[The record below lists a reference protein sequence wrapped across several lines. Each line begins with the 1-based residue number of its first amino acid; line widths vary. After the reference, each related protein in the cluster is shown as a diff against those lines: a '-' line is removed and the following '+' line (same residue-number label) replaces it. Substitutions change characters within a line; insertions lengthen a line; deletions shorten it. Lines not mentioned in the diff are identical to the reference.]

1 MWTGPG
7 NFLLGGR
14 APSSR
19 SQHSRA
25 SCSPWDTGFV
35 RGSRSGHNDGYLL
48 LAFFPPFPINQPVM
62 GAHTLRQK
70 PLETRAA
77 LPAAGLGSD
86 VCGSGWPH
94 CRRLLSDV
102 FRGTV
107 SQARL
112 VCWRAVFGT
121 SSPEAFSC
129 RVAGRLFS
137 QRGPA
142 RVTSQKVALK
152 MGARHG
158 PPPKTW
164 WGSHFS

>member
-7 NFLLGGR
+7 TFLLGGR
-14 APSSR
+14 APNSR

-25 SCSPWDTGFV
+25 SFSQWDPGFV
-35 RGSRSGHNDGYLL
+35 RGSRSGHNDGYLH

-62 GAHTLRQK
+62 GAHTRRQK
-70 PLETRAA
+70 PLETRTA
-77 LPAAGLGSD
+77 LPPAGLGSD

-94 CRRLLSDV
+94 CRLPLSDV

-112 VCWRAVFGT
+112 VCWRAVFGI

-129 RVAGRLFS
+129 RVAGHLLS

-142 RVTSQKVALK
+142 RVKSQKVALT
-152 MGARHG
+152 MGASHG
-158 PPPKTW
+158 PPKTW
-164 WGSHFS
+164 WGPHFS